1 MNEDLTYQ
9 LRILSNYYA
18 KERDYFRRN
27 AYENSIRSINKL
39 NFKISDINQV
49 KNIKGI
55 GSGIL
60 KKIKEYLDKGVIQKA
75 VEIQNINDSKEEK
88 THVIDLFSKIW
99 GVGEVKATKLWKD
112 GYRNLEQLK
121 DNPDVL
127 NRQQQIGL
135 KYYDDLL
142 KKIPRINITVIQTII
157 IYILSETYGRNN
169 FELEI
174 AGSYRRGK
182 EYSNDIDV
190 LITSEKFDLK
200 DVVELLK
207 KWKVITDILS
217 MRNEKFMGIG
227 NCPNQRDPYFR
238 IDIEFVNK
246 EQFPFALLYFTG
258 SKDFN
263 REIRWHA
270 KKLGYKLN
278 EHGLLDIKNNRYIP
292 AINEK
297 DIFRVLSLEYT
308 SPKDRN

>member
-1 MNEDLTYQ
+1 MNDDITYQ
-9 LRILSNYYA
+9 LRILSNYYG

-39 NFKISDINQV
+39 NFKITDINQV
-49 KNIKGI
+49 KNVKGI

-60 KKIKEYLDKGVIQKA
+60 KKIKEYLEKGVITKTI
-75 VEIQNINDSKEEK
+75 EIQNIINNQDD
-88 THVIDLFSKIW
+88 IINLFSKIW
-99 GVGEVKATKLWKD
+99 GVGEVKATKLWDK
-112 GYRNLEQLK
+112 GYTNLDQLR
-121 DNPDVL
+121 DDPEVL

-157 IYILSETYGRNN
+157 IYMLNETYGRHNYKI
-169 FELEI
+169 EI

-182 EYSNDIDV
+182 DYSNDIDV
-190 LITSEKFDLK
+190 LITSDKFNLK
-200 DVVELLK
+200 DVVYLLK
-207 KWKVITDILS
+207 KWKVVTDILS
-217 MRNEKFMGIG
+217 MRNEKFMGVG
-227 NCPNQRDPYFR
+227 NCPNTKEHYFR
-238 IDIEFVNK
+238 IDIEFVPK
-246 EQFPFALLYFTG
+246 DQFPFTLLYFTG

-263 REIRWHA
+263 REMRWHA

-297 DIFRVLSLEYT
+297 EIFDILSLEYVI
-308 SPKDRN
+308 PKDRN